1 MPSRTPAAFR
11 VPYAPST
18 GAVPEDLYKERTMK
32 RIAYL
37 AEKLFSALLVVFCIV
52 TVNFFLV
59 RFMPGDV
66 VMHIV
71 GEDEYLNIMS
81 TNPEKI
87 EEIRAAYG
95 LDADFFTQFVRYL
108 KKTAALDFGS
118 SFRTKAP
125 VLDTILFR
133 GKWTLYLALP
143 TIVISGLI
151 GGFTGLLCGW
161 GEEKWYD
168 RLVTRVFLLVNTIP
182 SNCLAILFLIA
193 FAFRLKW
200 FPIGGITSGGL
211 SGWARTADIFRHI
224 QLPLIVLILYRTA
237 SNHMLMRS
245 TVTQLHGEQY
255 IDTALSKGLTERLV
269 RSRHLLKNALSPYIT
284 SLCMQLGG
292 VFAGSMMVEVVF
304 SWKGMGSLIY
314 ESVNAKDFPMLQGCF
329 LLIGVCVVA
338 FNLLSDVLY
347 AVIDPRVKDGEHEKV

>member
-1 MPSRTPAAFR
+1 MNSIYIFGFNKQPTDDAAFR
-11 VPYAPST
+11 KAARLALDYELP
-18 GAVPEDLYKERTMK
+18 
-32 RIAYL
+32 AYT
-37 AEKLFSALLVVFCIV
+37 I
-52 TVNFFLV
+52 
-59 RFMPGDV
+59 G
-66 VMHIV
+66 

-224 QLPLIVLILYRTA
+224 QLPLIVLILYRLDEPT
-237 SNHMLMRS
+237 SMLDVISQAQIIALLR
-245 TVTQLHGEQY
+245 TLQAEQ
-255 IDTALSKGLTERLV
+255 GLGFLFISHDIELMCMVCERIHHLENGVIAETENCR
-269 RSRHLLKNALSPYIT
+269 RAAQP
-284 SLCMQLGG
+284 
-292 VFAGSMMVEVVF
+292 A
-304 SWKGMGSLIY
+304 
-314 ESVNAKDFPMLQGCF
+314 
-329 LLIGVCVVA
+329 
-338 FNLLSDVLY
+338 
-347 AVIDPRVKDGEHEKV
+347 